1 MNNKLEVI
9 GIDHGWSMM
18 KTISQVFVTG
28 VKEITTTPALFGDV
42 LEYEGKFYKVGTVR
56 QEVKDTKVEDDSFYL
71 LTLAAVAKELKRRG
85 LAEAKVFLAVGLPL
99 TRFGAEK
106 NDFIKYLTKNKRVSF
121 KYENESYHI
130 EIDDV
135 AVFPQCYAAVVDKI
149 PAMAKK
155 TLIVDIGS
163 WTIDIMPVIN
173 KSPDE
178 SKCVTIP
185 KGLITCIGNTS
196 LQITR
201 GSQEAT
207 YKATTLEKTVD
218 IVDGKKTV
226 TKTLTLDRGT
236 MNSEYRS
243 IVASNGVVTQ
253 EVAAYTK
260 HASASTT
267 VIDYTN
273 ATSSTKNVAAA
284 KAISD
289 SNLKKGIT
297 FVKNTASAVSDTSA
311 YLKASDDTQRN
322 TVITNLVKKN
332 YFMSQV
338 DKYIYK
344 YDVNKNEGYILG
356 DLGKKSTKVWNIVT
370 AD

>member
-1 MNNKLEVI
+1 MATTF
-9 GIDHGWSMM
+9 GS
-18 KTISQVFVTG
+18 KTIEVVDDVGNVSKYTRFDRSPSNIKTNVLKT
-28 VKEITTTPALFGDV
+28 FG
-42 LEYEGKFYKVGTVR
+42 FKVDKTSVVVDEAG
-56 QEVKDTKVEDDSFYL
+56 
-71 LTLAAVAKELKRRG
+71 VAKTTISNL
-85 LAEAKVFLAVGLPL
+85 
-99 TRFGAEK
+99 
-106 NDFIKYLTKNKRVSF
+106 
-121 KYENESYHI
+121 
-130 EIDDV
+130 DD
-135 AVFPQCYAAVVDKI
+135 
-149 PAMAKK
+149 
-155 TLIVDIGS
+155 
-163 WTIDIMPVIN
+163 
-173 KSPDE
+173 
-178 SKCVTIP
+178 
-185 KGLITCIGNTS
+185 IGNTS

-243 IVASNGVVTQ
+243 VVASNGVVTQ